1 MDTEKLR
8 TLIKFSLISW
18 KNPEGQEFDAG
29 FDGRDYRCRT
39 PTSWQTRRIANKR
52 GLIEAT
58 RIRIE
63 QARAA
68 GDAKEHAQ
76 FSRWLKKLMPNAN

>member
-1 MDTEKLR
+1 MDTKKLSA
-8 TLIKFSLISW
+8 LIKFRLILW

-39 PTSWQTRRIANKR
+39 ATAWKTRRIANKR

-68 GDAKEHAQ
+68 GDVKEHAQ
-76 FSRWLKKLMPNAN
+76 FSKWLKKLLPNAN